1 MGIHHSKKTTSYH
14 CVFCNKD
21 LQFKKASEF
30 NAHTIACS
38 AARRRAGNLN
48 SRDTLLRLL
57 SDLRIASNELNAF
70 ERDSE
75 QKRVDDHIVAN
86 PKGTFEQ
93 KVKYL
98 HQELKKI
105 KIDWRNGADTIT
117 IDREDII
124 NQSIEQFANINPLK
138 ELKIGF
144 IGEVNQDAGGLIRE
158 WLTVLFKLFLDEKY
172 NMFEK
177 ADTDDISYLVKRTKE
192 NSITKSGRYY
202 FIGQILAKALLENI
216 TVNCCFNKL
225 IYKIILDEKVEL
237 EDLVFIDK
245 PLYHSLEDMRKMQ
258 DELEQLEVY
267 FNIQYENEYKEI
279 ITDDLISNG
288 SNIKVTKDNIDLYID
303 KRIEYLKNTQL
314 QGVEEMKEGLFSI
327 IKQNLIKIFT
337 CDELALLINGTPF
350 IDLEDWRL
358 NATYKNYKNTDQIIL
373 NFWSILDDLS
383 QEELSKLLQ
392 FCTGSSRVPI
402 GGFGALESNRGNI
415 SKFCITRIEY
425 TPNSQN
431 FIKAHTCFNRLDVPN
446 YPNRDLLAEA
456 IKFIL
461 TNETL
466 GFGIE

>member
-1 MGIHHSKKTTSYH
+1 MKIQMTLNGKK
-14 CVFCNKD
+14 
-21 LQFKKASEF
+21 
-30 NAHTIACS
+30 
-38 AARRRAGNLN
+38 
-48 SRDTLLRLL
+48 
-57 SDLRIASNELNAF
+57 
-70 ERDSE
+70 
-75 QKRVDDHIVAN
+75 
-86 PKGTFEQ
+86 
-93 KVKYL
+93 
-98 HQELKKI
+98 
-105 KIDWRNGADTIT
+105 
-117 IDREDII
+117 
-124 NQSIEQFANINPLK
+124 
-138 ELKIGF
+138 
-144 IGEVNQDAGGLIRE
+144 IRE

-358 NATYKNYKNTDQIIL
+358 NATYKNYKNTIFNTI
-373 NFWSILDDLS
+373 W
-383 QEELSKLLQ
+383 
-392 FCTGSSRVPI
+392 
-402 GGFGALESNRGNI
+402 NRN
-415 SKFCITRIEY
+415 T
-425 TPNSQN
+425 
-431 FIKAHTCFNRLDVPN
+431 
-446 YPNRDLLAEA
+446 
-456 IKFIL
+456 
-461 TNETL
+461 
-466 GFGIE
+466 

>member
-1 MGIHHSKKTTSYH
+1 
-14 CVFCNKD
+14 
-21 LQFKKASEF
+21 
-30 NAHTIACS
+30 
-38 AARRRAGNLN
+38 
-48 SRDTLLRLL
+48 
-57 SDLRIASNELNAF
+57 
-70 ERDSE
+70 
-75 QKRVDDHIVAN
+75 
-86 PKGTFEQ
+86 
-93 KVKYL
+93 
-98 HQELKKI
+98 
-105 KIDWRNGADTIT
+105 
-117 IDREDII
+117 
-124 NQSIEQFANINPLK
+124 
-138 ELKIGF
+138 
-144 IGEVNQDAGGLIRE
+144 
-158 WLTVLFKLFLDEKY
+158 
-172 NMFEK
+172 
-177 ADTDDISYLVKRTKE
+177 
-192 NSITKSGRYY
+192 
-202 FIGQILAKALLENI
+202 
-216 TVNCCFNKL
+216 
-225 IYKIILDEKVEL
+225 
-237 EDLVFIDK
+237 
-245 PLYHSLEDMRKMQ
+245 
-258 DELEQLEVY
+258 
-267 FNIQYENEYKEI
+267 
-279 ITDDLISNG
+279 
-288 SNIKVTKDNIDLYID
+288 
-303 KRIEYLKNTQL
+303 
-314 QGVEEMKEGLFSI
+314 MKEGLFSI